1 MTICIDLNLILK
13 NIARRFERQ
22 ECELFRNSF
31 GPLENWSFSY
41 LSHMNKNLLIGIDAG
56 TSVIKSVAFTLD
68 GRQMAIAAIPN
79 RYETVAGGGAEQ
91 DMARTWVDAA
101 ETLRLLGEKIPDL
114 AKRVLAISV
123 TGQGDGMWLIDDTGE
138 PVAPAWLW
146 LDARSA
152 SIAAD
157 FVNSPAHAAHF
168 QRTGTGVNACQ
179 MSTQLA
185 WMQRYQPDVLAKAA
199 TAFHCK
205 DWLYFKLTGARA
217 TDPSEANFT
226 FGEFRSRTYAPDIL
240 DELGAGGAKRL
251 LPPIVD
257 GSAAAGALSP
267 EAAASSG
274 LLAGTPVCLG
284 YVDVVCTGLG
294 GGLFDPRGRTGCTI
308 IGSTGMHMRLAP
320 SAGRVQLNPEM
331 SGYTMAFPAPG
342 MYAQMQSNMAST
354 LNIDWLLDVARG
366 LLKTEGIEK
375 SRGDLLQ
382 GMDQRILAVPA
393 GRVIYHPYISQAGER
408 GPFMEPAARAM
419 FNGLDLTMGFD
430 HMMRAVFEGLCFAAR
445 DCYEAMGA
453 MPEEIRV
460 TGGAARS
467 QALRTI
473 LASTLGAPVRTV
485 RREEAGAAGAAMMA
499 AVQQQV
505 YATMDECAAQ
515 WVDPLIGEATSPVAS
530 LTKLYDHS
538 FIAYRKTR
546 ETMRPVWK
554 SMATLPKD

>member
-1 MTICIDLNLILK
+1 
-13 NIARRFERQ
+13 
-22 ECELFRNSF
+22 
-31 GPLENWSFSY
+31 
-41 LSHMNKNLLIGIDAG
+41 MNKNLLIGIDAG

-68 GRQMAIAAIPN
+68 GEQLAVVAKPN
-79 RYETVAGGGAEQ
+79 RYEAVAGGGAEQ
-91 DMARTWVDAA
+91 DMARTWADAA
-101 ETLRLLGEKIPDL
+101 DTLRLLGEKIPDL
-114 AKRVLAISV
+114 AKRVIAIAV
-123 TGQGDGMWLIDDTGE
+123 TGQGDGMWLIDEAGE

-146 LDARSA
+146 LDARAA

-157 FVNSPAHAAHF
+157 FVISPAHAAHY

-179 MSTQLA
+179 MSAQLA
-185 WMQRYQPDVLAKAA
+185 WMQRHQPDTLAKAT

-226 FGEFRSRTYAPDIL
+226 FGEFRSRSYAPDIL
-240 DELGAGGAKRL
+240 DDLGASTAKRL
-251 LPPIVD
+251 LPPIID
-257 GSAAAGALSP
+257 GTLTAGTLSADAAAV
-267 EAAASSG
+267 SG
-274 LLAGTPVCLG
+274 LVAGTPVCLG

-308 IGSTGMHMRLAP
+308 IGSTGMHMRLVPNA
-320 SAGRVQLNPEM
+320 AKVKLNPDM

-366 LLKTEGIEK
+366 ILGAQGVEK
-375 SRGDLLQ
+375 SRSELLS

-393 GRVIYHPYISQAGER
+393 AQVIYHPYISQAGER

-419 FNGLDLTMGFD
+419 FSGLDLTMGFD
-430 HMMRAVFEGLCFAAR
+430 HMMRAVFEGLCYAAR
-445 DCYEAMGA
+445 DCYETMGA

-467 QALRTI
+467 QALLTI

-485 RREEAGAAGAAMMA
+485 KREEAGAAGAAMMA
-499 AVQQQV
+499 AVQQTV
-505 YATMDECAAQ
+505 YRDMEDCAAQ
-515 WVDPLIGEATSPVAS
+515 WVDPLIGEATEPDTGLAKIYEQSFAS
-530 LTKLYDHS
+530 Y
-538 FIAYRKTR
+538 R
-546 ETMRPVWK
+546 ETRQIMRPVWK
-554 SMATLPKD
+554 KMAALQRD